1 MARQKWICGSSPA
14 GRGKSLAWPASA
26 AASASAARTPPAG
39 ARVASNVARKR
50 ARICMDSPASS
61 TRPRV
66 CRDSRK
72 ASYQPLPKGVNR
84 GRALAALAVLSA
96 TRASSCGEAPVPPA
110 GLVLALHIDPQS
122 LDPRFGVDAN
132 AARLAD
138 LLHVALTQPDA
149 AARRRPELAASWEV
163 PDPLTIVFHLRSDFH
178 FADGAPVEAND
189 VRATYLAVLGPALA
203 SPKRAAL
210 AVLSSID
217 APDPTTV
224 VMHLRE
230 PFAPFLDATGLG
242 ILPAARARDP
252 GEVTVGA
259 GPFRVVRAERG
270 ERIVLEPN
278 PGYPGGP
285 PSLDPLVVRIVPD
298 EVVQVLELERGGVQ
312 LIEDAP
318 EPEMVDW
325 LARSPH
331 LVVRRSPG
339 TSVHYLAVNLRDP
352 HLARRRV
359 REAIALALDRD
370 ALVRFILGGAARPA
384 SGLLAPEHWACMP
397 RPTRPHDLARARRL
411 LDRAGY
417 PDPDGPG
424 PLPRFRLIYKTSNQP
439 GRRRLAEAI
448 QAALAQVGIALEV
461 RTYEW
466 GTLFADVRSGN
477 FQLCALAWVGIGD
490 PDLYYLAFHSTMHPP
505 AGYNRGGYASP
516 VMDRLTESGR
526 RELDLEH
533 RRAIAARLQRRAARD
548 LPVVPLWWEDRIV
561 VQSRRLRGF
570 EPSPDRDLHGLTR
583 AWME

>member
-1 MARQKWICGSSPA
+1 ME
-14 GRGKSLAWPASA
+14 
-26 AASASAARTPPAG
+26 
-39 ARVASNVARKR
+39 
-50 ARICMDSPASS
+50 SPASS
-61 TRPRV
+61 T
-66 CRDSRK
+66 D
-72 ASYQPLPKGVNR
+72 ASARHYPSGPGYQPARKGVNR
-84 GRALAALAVLSA
+84 RMGLAALAALSA
-96 TRASSCGEAPVPPA
+96 MLAAACGEAPVPPA
-110 GLVLALHIDPQS
+110 GLVLALQSDPHS
-122 LDPRFGVDAN
+122 LDPRLGVDAN
-132 AARLAD
+132 DARLAD
-138 LLHVALTQPDA
+138 LLHIALTRPDA

-163 PDPLTIVFHLRSDFH
+163 RDPLTIVFRLRSDFH

-189 VRATYLAVLGPALA
+189 VRATYLAVLDPALA

-217 APDPTTV
+217 ARDPTTV

-285 PSLDPLVVRIVPD
+285 PRLDPLVVRIVPD
-298 EVVQVLELERGGVQ
+298 EVVRVLELKRGGVQ

-325 LARSPH
+325 LARFPH
-331 LVVRRSPG
+331 LVVRRGPRRSFG
-339 TSVHYLAVNLRDP
+339 YLALNLRHP
-352 HLARRRV
+352 RLAQRPV
-359 REAIALALDRD
+359 RQAIALALDRD
-370 ALVRFILGGAARPA
+370 ALARFILGGAARPA
-384 SGLLAPEHWACMP
+384 SGLLAPEHWAYAP
-397 RPTRPHDLARARRL
+397 VPTRRPDPARARRL

-424 PLPRFRLIYKTSNQP
+424 PLPRFHLVYKTSNQP
-439 GRRRLAEAI
+439 ERRPLAEAI
-448 QAALAQVGIALEV
+448 QAALARVGIAVEV

-466 GTLFADVRSGN
+466 GTLFADVRRGN
-477 FQLCALAWVGIGD
+477 FQLCALAWVGIGV
-490 PDLYYLAFHSTMHPP
+490 PDLYYLAFHSTMRPP
-505 AGYNRGGYASP
+505 AGYNRGGYASA

-526 RELDLEH
+526 QVLDLER
-533 RRAIAARLQRRAARD
+533 RRAIYARIQRRAARD
-548 LPVVPLWWEDRIV
+548 LPVVPLWWEDRVV

-570 EPSPDRDLHGLTR
+570 EPSPNGDLHTLAR
-583 AWME
+583 AWMEAERESAHAGRRGLGRAADAARESGRSARSARAPDGPPEDLDAE

>member
-1 MARQKWICGSSPA
+1 MG
-14 GRGKSLAWPASA
+14 LA
-26 AASASAARTPPAG
+26 
-39 ARVASNVARKR
+39 
-50 ARICMDSPASS
+50 
-61 TRPRV
+61 
-66 CRDSRK
+66 
-72 ASYQPLPKGVNR
+72 
-84 GRALAALAVLSA
+84 ALAALSA
-96 TRASSCGEAPVPPA
+96 MLAAACGEAPVPPA
-110 GLVLALHIDPQS
+110 GLVLALQSDPHS
-122 LDPRFGVDAN
+122 LDPRLGVDAN
-132 AARLAD
+132 DARLAD
-138 LLHVALTQPDA
+138 LLHVALTRPDA
-149 AARRRPELAASWEV
+149 AAQRRPELAASWEV
-163 PDPLTIVFHLRSDFH
+163 RDPLTIVFRLRSDFH
-178 FADGAPVEAND
+178 FADGARVEAND
-189 VRATYLAVLGPALA
+189 VRATYLAVLDPALA

-242 ILPAARARDP
+242 ILPAARARDR

-285 PSLDPLVVRIVPD
+285 PSLHPLVVRIVPD
-298 EVVQVLELERGGVQ
+298 EVVQVLELARGGVQ

-325 LARSPH
+325 LARYPH

-339 TSVHYLAVNLRDP
+339 TSVHYLAFNFRDP

-384 SGLLAPEHWACMP
+384 SGLLAPEHWAYTP
-397 RPTRPHDLARARRL
+397 LPTRRRDLARARRL

-417 PDPDGPG
+417 PDPDGAG

-490 PDLYYLAFHSTMHPP
+490 PDLYYLGFHSTMHPP
-505 AGYNRGGYASP
+505 AGYNRGGYGSP

-526 RELDLEH
+526 RELDLE
-533 RRAIAARLQRRAARD
+533 RRRVIYARVQRRAARD

-570 EPSPDRDLHGLTR
+570 EPSPDGDLHGLTR
-583 AWME
+583 AWMEAGEAAQAPDGLSGTPSLPGAASPRLARPERAERASRPRGEPPAPRAATGVWGHRKRAARAKHARALDGPPEEE